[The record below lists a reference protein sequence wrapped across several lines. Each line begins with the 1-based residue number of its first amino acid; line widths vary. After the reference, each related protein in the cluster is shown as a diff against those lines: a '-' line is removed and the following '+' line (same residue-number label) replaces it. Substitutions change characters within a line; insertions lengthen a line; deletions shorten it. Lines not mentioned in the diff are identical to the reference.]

1 MPVFLEMLK
10 EWAGNINS
18 LVLHQKLEDKK
29 YNFHEDLKKRNRF
42 INRAAA
48 VIETRQPT
56 LKSDM
61 KFS

>member
-29 YNFHEDLKKRNRF
+29 YNFHEDLKKRDKF
-42 INRAAA
+42 INR
-48 VIETRQPT
+48 
-56 LKSDM
+56 
-61 KFS
+61 